1 VSKDQTLL
9 SDQVATITNKVLYFS
24 YGSNMST
31 PRIKH
36 RVESATVISV
46 AHLHQHSL
54 RFHKKSVDGSAKCGI
69 AHTKSPNDLVYG
81 VVFEI
86 LISDK
91 HILDNYEGLG
101 NGYEEK
107 TVSIIL
113 PDGKSIAAA
122 TYYATHIDVS
132 LKPYHWYKEHVLR
145 GAREHALP
153 SDYVAAI
160 EAISSIADP
169 DQDKHVKELSIYSY
183 LQ

>member
-1 VSKDQTLL
+1 
-9 SDQVATITNKVLYFS
+9 
-24 YGSNMST
+24 M
-31 PRIKH
+31 
-36 RVESATVISV
+36 
-46 AHLHQHSL
+46 
-54 RFHKKSVDGSAKCGI
+54 
-69 AHTKSPNDLVYG
+69 
-81 VVFEI
+81 VFEI

-91 HILDNYEGLG
+91 HILDQYEGLG

-113 PDGKSIAAA
+113 PDGEAIEAA
-122 TYYATHIDVS
+122 TYYATHIDAS

-153 SDYVAAI
+153 SEHIAAI
-160 EAISSIADP
+160 EAIPSIADP